1 MCSRTLV
8 VNQSKPLQ
16 LDCSRMDQS
25 RCVIIGAA
33 RSIADKLPTTLQQ
46 MTRIAALWK
55 EAAIVIAENGS
66 TDSTK
71 QVLRDFKAAQKDL
84 RVHVLTMDTE
94 ANPISV
100 RTVRLALV
108 RNKLLNYIHSHPT
121 YSSFDYI
128 LMVDMDGILDKF
140 RIDSLQKAFQEGL
153 PPWDALFANT
163 TGRYYDI
170 WALRSKAINISFDCW
185 DLARH
190 LQIQFGMDPVKAK
203 ETAVQAY
210 QIKIPP
216 SKPLLAVE
224 SAFGGLGL
232 YRLAKTKGCVYS
244 GLTTACSCRPLL
256 EPLPNTCFPH
266 TCEHVSFHKDMID
279 KHDAKLFIIPS
290 IQVKSQD
297 EHL

>member
-1 MCSRTLV
+1 
-8 VNQSKPLQ
+8 
-16 LDCSRMDQS
+16 MDQS

-33 RSIADKLPTTLQQ
+33 RNIADKLPTTLQQ
-46 MTRIAALWK
+46 FTRIAGLWK

-66 TDSTK
+66 TDTTK
-71 QVLRDFKAAQKDL
+71 QVLREFKATQKDL
-84 RVHVLTMDTE
+84 RVHVMTLD
-94 ANPISV
+94 
-100 RTVRLALV
+100 
-108 RNKLLNYIHSHPT
+108 YIHAHPT
-121 YSSFDYI
+121 YSSYDYI
-128 LMVDMDGILDKF
+128 LMVDMDGILDGFK
-140 RIDSLQKAFQEGL
+140 IDSLHNAFKEGL
-153 PPWDALFANT
+153 PSWDALFANT

-190 LQIQFGMDPVKAK
+190 LQIQFSMDPVKAK
-203 ETAVQAY
+203 ETAVQAF

-216 SKPLLAVE
+216 SKPLLPVE

-244 GLTTACSCRPLL
+244 GLTTSCSCRHLL
-256 EPLPNTCFPH
+256 EPFPNTCFPH
-266 TCEHVSFHKDMID
+266 TCEHVSFHKDMMD
-279 KHDAKLFIIPS
+279 KHGAQLFIIPS

>member
-1 MCSRTLV
+1 
-8 VNQSKPLQ
+8 
-16 LDCSRMDQS
+16 MDQS

-33 RSIADKLPTTLQQ
+33 RNIADKLPTTLQQ
-46 MTRIAALWK
+46 FTRIAALWK

-66 TDSTK
+66 TDTTK
-71 QVLRDFKAAQKDL
+71 QVLREFKATQKDL
-84 RVHVLTMDTE
+84 RVHVMTLDAE
-94 ANPISV
+94 ANPIGV
-100 RTVRLALV
+100 RTMRLALV
-108 RNKLLNYIHSHPT
+108 RNKLLDYIHAHPT
-121 YSSFDYI
+121 YASYDYI
-128 LMVDMDGILDKF
+128 LMVDMDGILDGFK
-140 RIDSLQKAFQEGL
+140 IDSLHNAFKEGL
-153 PPWDALFANT
+153 PSWDALFANT

-190 LQIQFGMDPVKAK
+190 LQIQFSMDPVKAK
-203 ETAVQAY
+203 ETAVQAF

-216 SKPLLAVE
+216 SKPLLPVE

-244 GLTTACSCRPLL
+244 GLTTSCSCRHLL
-256 EPLPNTCFPH
+256 EPFPNTCFPH
-266 TCEHVSFHKDMID
+266 TCEHVSFHKDMMD
-279 KHDAKLFIIPS
+279 KHGAQLFIIPS